1 VFFSLISLVIVN
13 LIGQD
18 LSYENNKE
26 LLIAQTQESATK
38 LTQRINDIDNL
49 VNRLTLLVG
58 SIESSQLN
66 RLLPSVLQ
74 RTRKDI
80 NIISAHVLPIEQGPI
95 LTLKKGRFTDTM
107 NDDITTQYWQ
117 QSWFKDTR
125 NLSIN
130 DVNWSQPVS
139 SLNSKNNAFSAL
151 VSSPYFVNGNVAG
164 VIVMRIAFFNI
175 DMLLNQSDRSL
186 TGYSLLVDKN
196 EQPISFSAHLPRSEF
211 QPQPQPQ
218 QGLAVINNW
227 QEFIVKQNTIIQEN
241 VMTSLFLE
249 PAIAIATSIPKTQWA
264 VVSIVPQGVLMDGF
278 SSSQTALLFSLG
290 TLIIFMSGIGLY
302 VIKSQLLSP
311 LAELEEAFSGKPLML
326 NKDAIASPYRE
337 VNNLVTMVNT
347 SLAQIHKEHATA
359 ASDSI
364 PGKRRLIEGINSEI
378 KTPIN
383 TILSSVSLLKKSNL
397 SAQDKEYISLVER
410 SAKMSIAIL
419 DNVANYSK
427 IISGDLVIEHR
438 RFDLFALLDQVYT
451 SLRTKLSGNLRVRFS
466 LNYPEDSHRFFYGD
480 PERLQQV
487 LIDLV
492 SNALKFTSR
501 GFVELK
507 IESMGRTDASEDA
520 CEVLVFAI
528 TDTGIGMPQS
538 KIDMLLQ
545 PPSIELYDP
554 INLNKPGLTLS
565 ICHRLILLMGGK
577 LTAES
582 LLGEGSTFKVELA
595 LHHAEQLGNQH
606 LISCNA
612 IAINKLANLN
622 ALLIDDNKINQV
634 LAQKIFHLLQI
645 KAYIGADI
653 ADAEQLMQ
661 ANKIDIIYLRT
672 AELVKHT
679 KLLRSLSNKQIPIVG
694 LLEIQDHLDC
704 SNIELSGLLNMPLTR
719 QALVEETVRI
729 FGFESTLADVLH
741 PLNQKVE

>member
-1 VFFSLISLVIVN
+1 
-13 LIGQD
+13 
-18 LSYENNKE
+18 
-26 LLIAQTQESATK
+26 
-38 LTQRINDIDNL
+38 
-49 VNRLTLLVG
+49 
-58 SIESSQLN
+58 
-66 RLLPSVLQ
+66 
-74 RTRKDI
+74 
-80 NIISAHVLPIEQGPI
+80 
-95 LTLKKGRFTDTM
+95 M
-107 NDDITTQYWQ
+107 
-117 QSWFKDTR
+117 
-125 NLSIN
+125 
-130 DVNWSQPVS
+130 
-139 SLNSKNNAFSAL
+139 
-151 VSSPYFVNGNVAG
+151 
-164 VIVMRIAFFNI
+164 
-175 DMLLNQSDRSL
+175 
-186 TGYSLLVDKN
+186 
-196 EQPISFSAHLPRSEF
+196 
-211 QPQPQPQ
+211 
-218 QGLAVINNW
+218 
-227 QEFIVKQNTIIQEN
+227 
-241 VMTSLFLE
+241 
-249 PAIAIATSIPKTQWA
+249 
-264 VVSIVPQGVLMDGF
+264 
-278 SSSQTALLFSLG
+278 
-290 TLIIFMSGIGLY
+290 
-302 VIKSQLLSP
+302 
-311 LAELEEAFSGKPLML
+311 
-326 NKDAIASPYRE
+326 
-337 VNNLVTMVNT
+337 
-347 SLAQIHKEHATA
+347 
-359 ASDSI
+359 
-364 PGKRRLIEGINSEI
+364 
-378 KTPIN
+378 
-383 TILSSVSLLKKSNL
+383 
-397 SAQDKEYISLVER
+397 
-410 SAKMSIAIL
+410 
-419 DNVANYSK
+419 
-427 IISGDLVIEHR
+427 
-438 RFDLFALLDQVYT
+438 
-451 SLRTKLSGNLRVRFS
+451 
-466 LNYPEDSHRFFYGD
+466 
-480 PERLQQV
+480 

-554 INLNKPGLTLS
+554 ISLNKPGLTLS

-582 LLGEGSTFKVELA
+582 QLGEGSTFKVELA
-595 LHHAEQLGNQH
+595 LHHAEQFGNQH
-606 LISCNA
+606 LISSNA

-672 AELVKHT
+672 AELAKHT